1 MNNSKA
7 IKVKNHLDLLLFFLI
22 VVSVTYL
29 LVYKV
34 SFLPNGYDL
43 VSQQKD
49 SISIKSFNVLGIEEG
64 RSTISFSE
72 KDVWK
77 INDIAYEV
85 NRQKEFLWLLFSA
98 VSISIY
104 LHISKL
110 RKGMKIPYAILGSNI
125 VIAVLLPL
133 YIIINSINRI
143 QNLIS

>member
-7 IKVKNHLDLLLFFLI
+7 IKVKNHLDLLLFLLI

-34 SFLPNGYDL
+34 SLLPNGYDL

-72 KDVWK
+72 KDIWK

-98 VSISIY
+98 ISISIY

-110 RKGMKIPYAILGSNI
+110 RKGMKFA
-125 VIAVLLPL
+125 
-133 YIIINSINRI
+133 
-143 QNLIS
+143 